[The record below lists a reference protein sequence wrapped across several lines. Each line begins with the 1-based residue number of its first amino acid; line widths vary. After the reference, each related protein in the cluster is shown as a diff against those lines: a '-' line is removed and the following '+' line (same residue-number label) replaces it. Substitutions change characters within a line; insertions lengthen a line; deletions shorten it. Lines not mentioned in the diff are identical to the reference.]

1 MTRLDVLREGLE
13 VIRSLRTLSFAIKG
27 EAISYYKNE
36 IRAIEE
42 FGANNP
48 EYDEGE
54 ADDRKTAEND

>member
-1 MTRLDVLREGLE
+1 MTRLDVLREELE

-27 EAISYYKNE
+27 EAVSYYKNE

-48 EYDEGE
+48 EYKETE
-54 ADDRKTAEND
+54 SK